1 MKFSPASLLRNSLAV
16 LTVLLAT
23 YSDAHAA
30 YFTGVSPT
38 PEIDPSVAAGG
49 LALLGGAILLVR
61 GRRRR

>member
-16 LTVLLAT
+16 ITVLLAT

-30 YFTGVSPT
+30 YFTVVSQT